1 MRRLQTKVG
10 RLQTKGQGI
19 GKLVHSLGS
28 MNLSPMI
35 PEITSNPPN
44 RPIWFVDD
52 PLWFADTSFCISNT
66 QQLLKI
72 TSNSAHFFQ
81 KPCTIQINA
90 LPL

>member
-35 PEITSNPPN
+35 S
-44 RPIWFVDD
+44 
-52 PLWFADTSFCISNT
+52 
-66 QQLLKI
+66 QQLLAASDPE
-72 TSNSAHFFQ
+72 TFSLQGSTADN
-81 KPCTIQINA
+81 NDEMW
-90 LPL
+90 